1 MKILIAEDDRV
12 SRVFLEK
19 FMSGFGTCDV
29 AVDGM
34 EALDLFM
41 ESMKNKEPYD
51 LACLDIMMPKVD
63 GIKLVKVIRT
73 MEKQQ
78 GVAAEDRVR
87 IIMMTALADVDYVD
101 RAPLQYS
108 QIFWAI
114 LFGALFYA
122 EFPAP
127 VAYIGLAI
135 IVVAGILNV
144 VLGET
149 SIRIFSRN
157 SPAGSGPAAL
167 NETSPEAVLEA
178 PIAGAA
184 EATSKT

>member
-63 GIKLVKVIRT
+63 GIKLVKVIRI

-101 RAPLQYS
+101 RA
-108 QIFWAI
+108 F
-114 LFGALFYA
+114 ALGCDAYA
-122 EFPAP
+122 SKPIDTARVEE
-127 VAYIGLAI
+127 VLRKLGL
-135 IVVAGILNV
+135 L
-144 VLGET
+144 
-149 SIRIFSRN
+149 
-157 SPAGSGPAAL
+157 
-167 NETSPEAVLEA
+167 
-178 PIAGAA
+178 
-184 EATSKT
+184 KK